1 MIFLVG
7 AAFAA
12 FLALAPALGERP
24 RVEGPSPAAAQQD
37 RVAIVSVT
45 PSGPVTRGVE
55 VEFTFEV
62 DVTLDTRNEAMVH
75 LGFNAD
81 RPNSWKMVAQE
92 VVSRGDQRVLLRAVV
107 IPVDWRERGR
117 FSALINIG
125 PGREAQAGP
134 YTPTASVSHLI
145 EVVP

>member
-7 AAFAA
+7 AVVAA
-12 FLALAPALGERP
+12 FGVLA
-24 RVEGPSPAAAQQD
+24 PSPAAAQQD

-62 DVTLDTRNEAMVH
+62 DVTLGTRDEAVVH
-75 LGFNAD
+75 LGFNAE
-81 RPNSWKMVAQE
+81 RPNSWKMVAQQ
-92 VVSRGDQRVLLRAVV
+92 VVSRGDQRVVLKAVV

-125 PGREAQAGP
+125 PGSEAQGRP
-134 YTPTASVSHLI
+134 YTPTASASHLFDVI
-145 EVVP
+145 P